1 MVQKRMK
8 KRNLPYGYCFID
20 GGIAVHPQE
29 QEIVTEIYD
38 GYLSGKSL
46 LNIAAELNAQNIEFM
61 PGIVGWNKARLKR
74 ILEDER
80 YLGNDAY
87 PAIITQET
95 FNAAQKIKDTRNTQK
110 GVDRKADIFQI
121 TVPVRCHVCG
131 SEMHRRTDKR
141 TKCSQR
147 WTCRNDDCRKL
158 IGISDEELLDRITEI
173 LNSVISDP
181 ERIRIPN
188 PAVQEPSTELR
199 RLNNEI
205 GRTLEGFAIQ
215 KETLRKQMLQSVS
228 LKYEDINNAVYT
240 AKRLKADFANASPL
254 SDFSIELFDRT
265 VSELR
270 LCENGSVILTL
281 TNGQQIGK
289 EQCNASNN
297 STAAGTCGTQNTAD
311 R

>member
-1 MVQKRMK
+1 MVSKCMK
-8 KRNLPYGYCFID
+8 NRNLPYGYCFSN
-20 GGIAVHPQE
+20 GCIAVHPQE
-29 QEIVTEIYD
+29 QEIVTEIYND
-38 GYLSGKSL
+38 YLSGKSL
-46 LNIAAELNAQNIEFM
+46 LNIAAELNAQSVEFM
-61 PGIVGWNKARLKR
+61 PGIIGWNKARLKR

-95 FNAAQKIKDTRNTQK
+95 YNAIQEIKEARNTQK

-121 TVPVRCHVCG
+121 AVPVRCPVCG
-131 SEMHRRTDKR
+131 SEMYRRTDKR
-141 TKCSQR
+141 IKCNQR
-147 WTCRNDDCRKL
+147 WICRKDDCRKL
-158 IGISDEELLDRITEI
+158 IAVSDEELLGGITEL
-173 LNSVISDP
+173 LNSVISVP
-181 ERIRIPN
+181 ERICIQK

-205 GRTLEGFAIQ
+205 SRTLEGFSIQ

-228 LKYEDINNAVYT
+228 LRYKEIDNAVYI

-254 SDFSIELFDRT
+254 SDFLPELFNRT

-289 EQCNASNN
+289 EQSDGSNS
-297 STAAGTCGTQNTAD
+297 STTAGTCGTQNTAD
-311 R
+311 H

>member
-1 MVQKRMK
+1 MVSKRMK
-8 KRNLPYGYCFID
+8 NRNLPYGYCFTN
-20 GGIAVHPQE
+20 GSIAVHPQE
-29 QEIVTEIYD
+29 QEIVTEIYND
-38 GYLSGKSL
+38 YLSGKSL
-46 LNIAAELNAQNIEFM
+46 LKIAAELNAHSVEFM
-61 PGIVGWNKARLKR
+61 PGIIGWNKARLKR

-95 FNAAQKIKDTRNTQK
+95 YNAIQEIKEARNTQK

-121 TVPVRCHVCG
+121 AVPVRCPVCG

-141 TKCSQR
+141 IKCSQR
-147 WTCRNDDCRKL
+147 WTCGKDDCRKL
-158 IGISDEELLDRITEI
+158 IAITDEELLGRITEI
-173 LNSVISDP
+173 LNSIISNP
-181 ERIRIPN
+181 ERICIPQ
-188 PAVQEPSTELR
+188 PAEQPNTELR

-215 KETLRKQMLQSVS
+215 KETLRKQLLHSVS
-228 LKYEDINNAVYT
+228 LKYEGIDNAVYT
-240 AKRLKADFANASPL
+240 AKRLKTDFANASP
-254 SDFSIELFDRT
+254 FSGFSSELFNRT

-289 EQCNASNN
+289 EQNDGNGS
-297 STAAGTCGTQNTAD
+297 STTAGTCGTQNTAD
-311 R
+311 H